1 MAVMGLIVAA
11 AGAVAGAAVVKELA
25 KPPDQ
30 RTWHGEVVGVPY
42 DFRAPTAEKVRQAFW
57 DPDNP
62 KLLTRHAFGVGWSVN
77 LARLAALSE
86 PATPPPSGPP
96 PSGPEPAAS
105 GRAA

>member
-1 MAVMGLIVAA
+1 MAVMGLLVAA

-25 KPPDQ
+25 KPPEQ
-30 RTWHGEVVGVPY
+30 RTWHGEVAGVPY
-42 DFRAPTAEKVRQAFW
+42 DFRRPTVEKVQQAFW

-86 PATPPPSGPP
+86 PPTPA
-96 PSGPEPAAS
+96 PSGPEPAGSAPPRS
-105 GRAA
+105 DA